1 MLDELR
7 RQLGVLSRL
16 QLPILKRMVKL
27 GDETPPSVQK
37 ALDILVANGFVWRSS
52 RGVYA
57 LDDMTVAEF
66 FYDEV
71 IQDTLLRELDSRTDS
86 K

>member
-1 MLDELR
+1 
-7 RQLGVLSRL
+7 
-16 QLPILKRMVKL
+16 
-27 GDETPPSVQK
+27 VQK
-37 ALDILVANGFVWRSS
+37 ALTALVTNGFVWRSS

-66 FYDEV
+66 FYDEA
-71 IQDTLLRELDSRTDS
+71 IQDTLLRELDARPNS